1 MPIFNPILVGGGTAV
16 EFVTV
21 TITNSR
27 AGYGLYVNYTDEQFQ
42 AKSVNPGTTAGT
54 IAITVPKGTIIIVTS
69 VSYDFSA
76 SGNLIQTGVN
86 MTAGGRTYRSFA
98 VEGDATITRS

>member
-54 IAITVPKGTIIIVTS
+54 IAITVPKGTLIIVASKT
-69 VSYDFSA
+69 YDFSA
-76 SGNLIQTGVN
+76 SGNLSIAGVN
-86 MTAGGRTYRSFA
+86 MTAGGTTYRSYY
-98 VEGDATITRS
+98 VNGDATITRS